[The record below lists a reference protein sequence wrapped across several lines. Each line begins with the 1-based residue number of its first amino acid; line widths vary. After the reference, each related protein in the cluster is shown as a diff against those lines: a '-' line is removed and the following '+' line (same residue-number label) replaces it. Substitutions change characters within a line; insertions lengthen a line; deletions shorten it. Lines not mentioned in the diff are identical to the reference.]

1 MSIRKFTVYNLG
13 GSLIP
18 LALSI
23 ITVPIY
29 LELIGIERFGILALV
44 WLLLGYFGLFDLG
57 LGRATAQR
65 IATICNID
73 PEKTADTFWTAIII
87 NTGIGCIGG
96 ALIYLVAILFFGT
109 WFDISPELLPE
120 LEVAVYWLII
130 SVPIAT
136 LSGVLVGALQ
146 GSSRFLELNV
156 ISVLGATMVQ
166 VFPLIAAYSIS
177 PSLDVLLPTAVSGR
191 LVALVILFLACRTH
205 VFRSYRPRFSKPL
218 ATGLLSFGGWVTVSS
233 IVGPLM
239 TMLDRFVIGAMLGAK
254 GVTYYTIP
262 YQLAER
268 TGILPASLASALFPR
283 FSVATIEEDR
293 VLLRKGIHALAG
305 ITTLPFV
312 IGFFFIEPFLAWWI
326 GPEFGERAGLV
337 GQITL
342 FGFWAN
348 GFARIFG
355 AGIQA
360 RGRPEL
366 VAINHL
372 CQLPAYLAA
381 LFAGLALFGLPGA
394 AVAASLRMFADGL
407 VLAWLRRSLLEVART
422 LAVPVILL
430 SSAFA
435 ASVAFDSGANL
446 WQSFILIAILAVIWS
461 VKHSQFS
468 LRRFGL

>member
-1 MSIRKFTVYNLG
+1 MSVRKFATYNLG

-18 LALSI
+18 LALSF

-29 LELIGIERFGILALV
+29 LELIGTERYGVLALV

-65 IATICNID
+65 IASICNVD
-73 PEKTADTFWTAIII
+73 PQKTADTFWTAIII

-109 WFDISPELLPE
+109 WIEISPELLPE

-136 LSGVLVGALQ
+136 LSGVLIGALQ
-146 GSSRFLELNV
+146 GSSRFWELNV

-177 PSLDVLLPTAVSGR
+177 PSLEVILPTAVSAR
-191 LVALVILFLACRTH
+191 LVVLVILFLACRTH

-218 ATGLLSFGGWVTVSS
+218 ATGLLSFGGWVTVTS

-268 TGILPASLASALFPR
+268 TVILPTSLAQALFPR
-283 FSVATIEEDR
+283 FAVATTEEDR
-293 VLLRKGIHALAG
+293 ALLRKGIHAVTGL
-305 ITTLPFV
+305 TTLPYV
-312 IGFFFIEPFLAWWI
+312 IGFFCIEPFIDWWI
-326 GPEFGERAGLV
+326 SPEFGAQVGPV
-337 GQITL
+337 GQIVL

-348 GFARIFG
+348 GFTQIIGARL
-355 AGIQA
+355 QA
-360 RGRPEL
+360 RGRPDL

-381 LFAGLALFGLPGA
+381 LYAGLTLFGLPGA
-394 AVAASLRMFADGL
+394 AVATSLRMFADGL
-407 VLAWLRRSLLEVART
+407 VC
-422 LAVPVILL
+422 P
-430 SSAFA
+430 SSEIFGQKA
-435 ASVAFDSGANL
+435 A
-446 WQSFILIAILAVIWS
+446 
-461 VKHSQFS
+461 
-468 LRRFGL
+468 